1 MIGGA
6 FLESNSLL
14 ICGIGGVG
22 CNWAKNA
29 HKKCKNLS
37 DLLLIDGDSRSLD
50 ESAEGHLLSLGDSN
64 STDGCAALTPLASQR
79 MLANAPLTAKVL
91 SEAELVVLLVGLGGG
106 SGSGA
111 SIEFARQA
119 RLSGCLTIAI
129 AGLPF
134 ECQPLRRKIAK
145 NALDKLREST
155 DVCVQISLDRLAIMS
170 RERGLDWQKESGWIE
185 DLATGVI
192 QTLAKVGLI
201 NLDLM
206 DLRSIVSKNG
216 GSTMFVAQGDPN
228 NPEDLFSKTMRSP
241 LEGVSMSGAKGC
253 LIQIEGGPDL
263 TLGQV
268 DVVAEAFTKGLDE
281 NAQVI
286 FGARVSDEL
295 EGLVRVVTVLS
306 GLPLDTL

>member
-1 MIGGA
+1 M
-6 FLESNSLL
+6 
-14 ICGIGGVG
+14 
-22 CNWAKNA
+22 
-29 HKKCKNLS
+29 
-37 DLLLIDGDSRSLD
+37 
-50 ESAEGHLLSLGDSN
+50 
-64 STDGCAALTPLASQR
+64 STSS
-79 MLANAPLTAKVL
+79 K
-91 SEAELVVLLVGLGGG
+91 
-106 SGSGA
+106 
-111 SIEFARQA
+111 
-119 RLSGCLTIAI
+119 
-129 AGLPF
+129 
-134 ECQPLRRKIAK
+134 KIAK
-145 NALDKLREST
+145 SALDDLREST

-170 RERGLDWQKESGWIE
+170 RERFR
-185 DLATGVI
+185 LAKRKWVDRRFGNWRI

-228 NPEDLFSKTMRSP
+228 NPQDLFSKTMKSP

-281 NAQVI
+281 EAQVI

-306 GLPLDTL
+306 GLPLDVL